1 MAHDAPPVYSGMH
14 GRTIIFASTKKEANE
29 LSLNDVLRQ
38 ECQVLHGDI
47 PQKQREMTLAAFR
60 EGAAARAL
68 SAGEQTCG
76 G

>member
-1 MAHDAPPVYSGMH
+1 MH

-29 LSLNDVLRQ
+29 LTLNDVLRQ

-60 EGAAARAL
+60 EGATARSL
-68 SAGEQTCG
+68 SKEKHTC
-76 G
+76 